1 MISEKILFV
10 DDDQNM
16 LSAFQRQLKGRFQID
31 VALGGVQG
39 LEKIKNGACY
49 AVVVSDLR
57 MPGLDGIQFL
67 TKVKELAPN
76 TVRVMLTGYANLKTT
91 IQAVNEVNIFK
102 FLTKPCPP
110 QILCDALKSGI
121 LQFNQ
126 SRSEKETVENT
137 FGECITLLTKALPL
151 VNSEASAR
159 FLRIK
164 QHAVDIAKIIK
175 IPDIHQIETAVFFS
189 QLGCLAIPED
199 ILKKIRM
206 GQNLNEDENN
216 VYVRHSSIAIDLLS
230 HIPRLKKINKIIAYQ
245 DKPFDGSAQPPD
257 QSKVAAFPIEAR
269 IMKVVVDFDILKSTE
284 VDMNS
289 AVQLMKEKTAT
300 YDPEVLAALEK
311 MIADGIS
318 SETTEFYEIREIS
331 LRDLYVGMTLEE
343 DVRSLKGTLLI
354 SKGQDVNNSIV
365 ERLMNYSHYTPI
377 QEPIRVRVPK

>member
-1 MISEKILFV
+1 M
-10 DDDQNM
+10 
-16 LSAFQRQLKGRFQID
+16 
-31 VALGGVQG
+31 
-39 LEKIKNGACY
+39 
-49 AVVVSDLR
+49 
-57 MPGLDGIQFL
+57 
-67 TKVKELAPN
+67 
-76 TVRVMLTGYANLKTT
+76 
-91 IQAVNEVNIFK
+91 
-102 FLTKPCPP
+102 
-110 QILCDALKSGI
+110 
-121 LQFNQ
+121 
-126 SRSEKETVENT
+126 
-137 FGECITLLTKALPL
+137 TLLTKALPL

-175 IPDIHQIETAVFFS
+175 IPDVHQIETAVLFS

-216 VYVRHSSIAIDLLS
+216 VYLRHSSIAIELLS

-245 DKPFDGSAQPPD
+245 DKSFDGSAQSPD
-257 QSKVAAFPIEAR
+257 QNKEDAFPIEAR
-269 IMKVVVDFDILKSTE
+269 ILKVVVDFDILKSTE
-284 VDMNS
+284 VDINS

-300 YDPEVLAALEK
+300 YDAEVLAALEK
-311 MIADGIS
+311 IIADGIS
-318 SETTEFYEIREIS
+318 SKTTEFYEIREIS

-365 ERLMNYSHYTPI
+365 ERLVNYSHYTPI